1 MCEKEMTV
9 DETTPETLP
18 DATAE
23 SQPEEDKNC
32 VENASSAEA
41 EETDDQQLRL
51 DMSIDDDVDK
61 TEPEMD
67 ASDESDLPEE
77 ENLIAPDDEPVEPEQ
92 NTLDEMNKTLSDVW
106 QLLNKSV
113 AQNSDQT
120 ELFEIT
126 HGLPETLS
134 ELKELFETHIS
145 RNQNQIAM
153 FDKMYREMK
162 DYKENF
168 LLVAIHKPII
178 RELIQLYDD
187 FTGLESQFEDI
198 LNKNDSVS
206 SEGLSEQF
214 KQFQKNMENVRSGLE
229 ETLYRMDVTL
239 YEEQNEE
246 QERTLNRKLHKAVGV
261 KPTDDPDKDQ
271 QVAKVH
277 KKAFSWRDKVFR
289 PKEVTVYR
297 YEPPKAELED
307 RTNEHTLNEEG
318 TETDE

>member
-9 DETTPETLP
+9 DETTPETSP

-32 VENASSAEA
+32 VENASCTEA
-41 EETDDQQLRL
+41 EETDDQQLRF
-51 DMSIDDDVDK
+51 DMSIDDVDE

-67 ASDESDLPEE
+67 ASDESNLPEE

-113 AQNSDQT
+113 AQNSAQT

-145 RNQNQIAM
+145 RNQNHITM
-153 FDKMYREMK
+153 FDTMYREMK

-168 LLVAIHKPII
+168 LLEALHKPII
-178 RELIQLYDD
+178 RNLIQLYDD
-187 FTGLESQFEDI
+187 FKWLESQFEDI
-198 LNKNDSVS
+198 LNKNDFVS
-206 SEGLSEQF
+206 SEGLPQQLQ
-214 KQFQKNMENVRSGLE
+214 QFQKNMNNVRSELE
-229 ETLYRMDVTL
+229 ETLYRMDVPL
-239 YEEQNEE
+239 YEEQPG
-246 QERTLNRKLHKAVGV
+246 TLNKKLHKTVNTIS
-261 KPTDDPDKDQ
+261 TDDPDKNQ
-271 QVAKVH
+271 KVAEVH
-277 KKAFSWRDKVFR
+277 KKGFSWRDKVFR
-289 PKEVTVYR
+289 PEEVTIYR
-297 YEPPKAELED
+297 YKPPKAELED
-307 RTNEHTLNEEG
+307 TTDEHILNKEG